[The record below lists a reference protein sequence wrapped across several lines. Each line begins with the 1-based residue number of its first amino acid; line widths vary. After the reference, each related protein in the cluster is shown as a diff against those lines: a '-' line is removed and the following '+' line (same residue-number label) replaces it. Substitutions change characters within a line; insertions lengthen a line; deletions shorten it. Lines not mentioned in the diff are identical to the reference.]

1 MYVNQDIQIMAYLRR
16 VIFNMQ
22 KVYFKTFGCRTN
34 QFDTQVM
41 MSKLKD
47 YELTQDELSSDFIV
61 VNSCTVTNGADSSVR
76 NYISSMKR
84 KNPHAKVILAGCGS
98 HSKGESL
105 FNDKKVFG
113 VIGHSEKENINA
125 VLKNEQP
132 FYQIGDLAHID
143 STIVEEFVGK
153 SRAFIKIQEG
163 CDFACSYCIIPQVR
177 GAARSHKEETILE
190 QITKLASNGFGEFI
204 LTGTNV
210 GSYGQDHNT
219 SMATLLKKM
228 SQIRGVRRIRIGSL
242 EPIQID
248 DAFMELLSEPWMAKQ
263 LHIALQHTSDKMLS
277 LMNRR
282 NTYKTDL
289 DLFNNI
295 ASKGYALGTD
305 FIVGHPGEDEKAW
318 TEAIER
324 VKELPLTHVH
334 AFSYSKRDNTVA
346 ATMKPEIRGNIAKER
361 HKELTAIIKAKNYA
375 FRREHRQNLEVLLEN
390 GKNNIYYGFD
400 QYFNKVE
407 VHSNEDLSSNWVL
420 LNDMEVNH
428 EGNKAKI

>member
-1 MYVNQDIQIMAYLRR
+1 
-16 VIFNMQ
+16 MQ
-22 KVYFKTFGCRTN
+22 RVYFKTFGCRTN

-41 MSKLKD
+41 ISKLKD
-47 YELTQDELSSDFIV
+47 YELSTDELHSDFIV

-76 NYISSMKR
+76 NYIASIKR
-84 KNPHAKVILAGCGS
+84 KNPQAKVILAGCGS

-105 FNDKKVFG
+105 FEEKKVFG
-113 VIGHSEKENINA
+113 VIGHSEKENINTI
-125 VLKNEQP
+125 LKQANP

-163 CDFACSYCIIPQVR
+163 CDFACSYCIIPSVR
-177 GAARSHKEETILE
+177 GAARSHKESTILA
-190 QITKLASNGFGEFI
+190 QITKLANNGFGEFI

-210 GSYGQDHNT
+210 GSYGKDQHT
-219 SMATLLKKM
+219 SLAKLLQKI

-263 LHIALQHTSDKMLS
+263 LHIALQHTSDKMLK

-282 NTYKTDL
+282 NDYSSDAT
-289 DLFNNI
+289 LFHTI

-305 FIVGHPGEDEKAW
+305 FIVGHPGEDEKEWA
-318 TEAIER
+318 EAIAR
-324 VKELPLTHVH
+324 VKSLPLTHIH
-334 AFSYSKRDNTVA
+334 AFSYSKRDYTA
-346 ATMKPEIRGNIAKER
+346 SAIMKPEVRGNIAKAR
-361 HKELTAIIKAKNYA
+361 HHELTDIVKAKNFA
-375 FRREHRQNLEVLLEN
+375 FRREHRQNLEVLLET
-390 GKNNIYYGFD
+390 GKKGIYHGFD

-407 VHSNEDLSSNWVL
+407 VQSSQELSANWVL
-420 LNDMEVNH
+420 LNHVEVKH
-428 EGNKAKI
+428 EGNNAKL

>member
-1 MYVNQDIQIMAYLRR
+1 
-16 VIFNMQ
+16 MQ

-47 YELTQDELSSDFIV
+47 YELTDDELSSDFIV

-76 NYISSMKR
+76 NYISSMQR
-84 KNPHAKVILAGCGS
+84 KNPDAKVVLAGCGS

-105 FNDKKVFG
+105 FEDKKVFG

-125 VLKNEQP
+125 VLKNETP
-132 FYQIGDLAHID
+132 FYQIGDLEHID

-163 CDFACSYCIIPQVR
+163 CDFRCSYCIIPAVR
-177 GAARSHKEETILE
+177 GNARSHKEETILE
-190 QITKLASNGFGEFI
+190 QISKLASNGFGEFI

-219 SMATLLKKM
+219 SMAKLLKKM
-228 SQIRGVRRIRIGSL
+228 SMIRGVRRIRIGSL

-248 DAFMELLSEPWMAKQ
+248 DEFMELLNEPWMARHM
-263 LHIALQHTSDKMLS
+263 HIALQHTSDKMLK

-282 NTYKTDL
+282 NEYKTDL
-289 DLFNNI
+289 ELFRKI
-295 ASKGYALGTD
+295 ADQGYALGTD
-305 FIVGHPGEDEKAW
+305 YIVGHPGEDDKEWA
-318 TEAIER
+318 EAMSR

-334 AFSYSKRDNTVA
+334 AFSYSKRDNTVS
-346 ATMKPEIRGNIAKER
+346 ATMKPEVRGNIAKER
-361 HKELTAIIKAKNYA
+361 HRELTAIIKAKNFA
-375 FRREHRQNLEVLLEN
+375 FRREHTQNLEVLLES
-390 GKNNIYYGFD
+390 GKDGVYQGFD
-400 QYFNKVE
+400 QYFNRVS
-407 VHSNEDLSSNWVL
+407 VTSDEDLSANWVF
-420 LNDMEVNH
+420 LNNVEVAN
-428 EGNKAKI
+428 EGNKIEL

>member
-1 MYVNQDIQIMAYLRR
+1 MK
-16 VIFNMQ
+16 

-41 MSKLKD
+41 MSKLR
-47 YELTQDELSSDFIV
+47 EFELSDDENVSDIIV

-84 KNPHAKVILAGCGS
+84 KNPDAKLVLAGCGS

-105 FNDKKVFG
+105 FEDKKVFG
-113 VIGHSEKENINA
+113 VMGHSEKEKINEI
-125 VLKNEQP
+125 LKIDEP
-132 FYQIGDLAHID
+132 FYQIGDLKHID

-163 CDFACSYCIIPQVR
+163 CDFRCSYCIIPAVR
-177 GAARSHKEETILE
+177 GDARSHREETILE
-190 QITKLASNGFGEFI
+190 QISKLAANGFGEFI

-219 SMATLLKKM
+219 SMAKLLKKM
-228 SQIRGVRRIRIGSL
+228 SYIRGVRRIRIGSL

-248 DAFMELLSEPWMAKQ
+248 DEFMELLDEPWMAKH
-263 LHIALQHTSDKMLS
+263 LHIALQHTSDKMLE

-282 NTYKTDL
+282 NSYKTDL
-289 DLFNNI
+289 ELFHKI

-305 FIVGHPGEDEKAW
+305 YIVGHPGEDEKEWA
-318 TEAIER
+318 EAMDR

-334 AFSYSKRDNTVA
+334 AFSYSKRDNTVS
-346 ATMKPEIRGNIAKER
+346 ATMKPEVRGNIAKER
-361 HKELTAIIKAKNYA
+361 HRELTELIKAKNFA
-375 FRREHRQNLEVLLEN
+375 FRRDHTENLEVLFEN
-390 GKNNIYYGFD
+390 GKNGVYHGFD
-400 QYFNKVE
+400 QYFNKVKIQSE
-407 VHSNEDLSSNWVL
+407 EDLSSNWVL
-420 LNDMEVNH
+420 LNNVEVTSD
-428 EGNKAKI
+428 GNKAKL

>member
-1 MYVNQDIQIMAYLRR
+1 MPNRK
-16 VIFNMQ
+16 

-41 MSKLKD
+41 MSKLS
-47 YELTQDELSSDFIV
+47 EFQMTTDENSSDIIV

-84 KNPHAKVILAGCGS
+84 KNPDARVVLAGCGS

-105 FNDKKVFG
+105 FEDKKVFG
-113 VIGHSEKENINA
+113 VIGHSEKENINEI
-125 VLKNEQP
+125 LKIEKP
-132 FYQIGDLAHID
+132 FYQIGDLEHID

-163 CDFACSYCIIPQVR
+163 CDFRCSYCIIPAVR
-177 GAARSHKEETILE
+177 GDARSHKEETILE
-190 QITKLASNGFGEFI
+190 QISKLASNGFGEFI

-210 GSYGQDHNT
+210 GSYGQDHHTN
-219 SMATLLKKM
+219 MATLLKKM
-228 SQIRGVRRIRIGSL
+228 SMIRGVRRIRIGSL

-248 DAFMELLSEPWMAKQ
+248 DEFMELLSEPWMAKH
-263 LHIALQHTSDKMLS
+263 LHIALQHTSDKMLEV
-277 LMNRR
+277 MNRR
-282 NTYKTDL
+282 NTFKTDIE
-289 DLFNNI
+289 LFNKI

-305 FIVGHPGEDEKAW
+305 FIVGHPGEDDKEWAQ
-318 TEAIER
+318 AIER

-334 AFSYSKRDNTVA
+334 AFSYSKRDNTVS

-361 HKELTAIIKAKNYA
+361 HRELTALVKAKNYA
-375 FRREHRQNLEVLLEN
+375 FRRSHHSNLEVLLEN
-390 GKNNIYYGFD
+390 GKEGVYSGFD

-407 VHSNEDLSSNWVL
+407 VSSEDDLSSNWVL
-420 LNDMEVNH
+420 LNNVEVGSD
-428 EGNKAKI
+428 GNKAKL

>member
-1 MYVNQDIQIMAYLRR
+1 
-16 VIFNMQ
+16 MQ

-47 YELTQDELSSDFIV
+47 YELTDDELLSDYIV

-84 KNPHAKVILAGCGS
+84 KNPDAKVILAGCGS
-98 HSKGESL
+98 HSKGETL
-105 FNDKKVFG
+105 FEDKKVFG

-125 VLKNEQP
+125 VLKNENP
-132 FYQIGDLAHID
+132 FYQIGDLEHID

-190 QITKLASNGFGEFI
+190 QISKLASNGFGEFI

-219 SMATLLKKM
+219 SMAKLLKKM
-228 SQIRGVRRIRIGSL
+228 SNIRGVRRIRIGSL

-248 DAFMELLSEPWMAKQ
+248 DELLELLSEPWMAKQ
-263 LHIALQHTSDKMLS
+263 MHIALQHTSDKMLEV
-277 LMNRR
+277 MNRR

-289 DLFNNI
+289 ALFNKI

-305 FIVGHPGEDEKAW
+305 FIVGHPGEDDKEWKIAMD
-318 TEAIER
+318 R

-334 AFSYSKRDNTVA
+334 AFSYSKRDNTVS

-361 HKELTAIIKAKNYA
+361 HRELTALIKAKNYA
-375 FRREHRQNLEVLLEN
+375 FRREHNNALEVLLES
-390 GKNNIYYGFD
+390 GKEGVYQGFD
-400 QYFNKVE
+400 QYFNRVTVK
-407 VHSNEDLSSNWVL
+407 SDEDLSANWVF
-420 LNDMEVNH
+420 LNDVEVTDA
-428 EGNKAKI
+428 GNEAKI

>member
-1 MYVNQDIQIMAYLRR
+1 
-16 VIFNMQ
+16 MQ

-47 YELTQDELSSDFIV
+47 YELTDDELSSDIIV

-76 NYISSMKR
+76 NYISSMQR
-84 KNPHAKVILAGCGS
+84 KNPDAKVILAGCGS

-105 FNDKKVFG
+105 FEDKKVFG

-125 VLKNEQP
+125 VLKNEKP
-132 FYQIGDLAHID
+132 FYQIGDLEHID

-163 CDFACSYCIIPQVR
+163 CDFRCSYCIIPAVR
-177 GAARSHKEETILE
+177 GDARSHKEETILE
-190 QITKLASNGFGEFI
+190 QINKLAANGFGEFI

-219 SMATLLKKM
+219 SMAKLLKKM
-228 SQIRGVRRIRIGSL
+228 SMIRGVRRIRIGSM

-248 DAFMELLSEPWMAKQ
+248 DEFLELLNEPWMAKHM
-263 LHIALQHTSDKMLS
+263 HIALQHTSDKMLK

-282 NTYKTDL
+282 NEFKSDME
-289 DLFNNI
+289 LFRKI
-295 ASKGYALGTD
+295 ADQGYALGTD
-305 FIVGHPGEDEKAW
+305 YIVGHPGEDEKEWA
-318 TEAIER
+318 EAISR

-334 AFSYSKRDNTVA
+334 AFSYSKRDNTPS
-346 ATMKPEIRGNIAKER
+346 ATMKPEVKGNIAKER
-361 HKELTAIIKAKNYA
+361 HRELTEIIKAKNFA
-375 FRREHRQNLEVLLEN
+375 FRREHAQNLEVLLES
-390 GKNNIYYGFD
+390 GKDGVYQGFD
-400 QYFNKVE
+400 QYFNKVT
-407 VHSNEDLSSNWVL
+407 VTSDEDLTANWVF
-420 LNDMEVNH
+420 LNDVEVSN

>member
-1 MYVNQDIQIMAYLRR
+1 ME
-16 VIFNMQ
+16 

-47 YELTQDELSSDFIV
+47 YELTDNELDSDYIV

-76 NYISSMKR
+76 NYISSMGR
-84 KNPHAKVILAGCGS
+84 KNPQAKVILAGCGS

-105 FNDKKVFG
+105 FEDKKVFG
-113 VIGHSEKENINA
+113 VIGHSEKESINA

-132 FYQIGDLAHID
+132 FYQIGDLEHID
-143 STIVEEFVGK
+143 TTIVEEFVGK

-190 QITKLASNGFGEFI
+190 QISKLASNGFGEFI

-210 GSYGQDHNT
+210 GSYGRDHNT
-219 SMATLLKKM
+219 SMAKLLKKM

-248 DAFMELLSEPWMAKQ
+248 DEFMELLNEPWMAKQ
-263 LHIALQHTSDKMLS
+263 LHIALQHTSDKMLK

-282 NTYKTDL
+282 NDFKSDL
-289 DLFNNI
+289 QMFHTI

-305 FIVGHPGEDEKAW
+305 FIVGHPGEDDKEWA
-318 TEAIER
+318 EAIDR

-334 AFSYSKRDNTVA
+334 AFSYSKRDNTA
-346 ATMKPEIRGNIAKER
+346 SASMKPEIRGNIAKER
-361 HKELTAIIKAKNYA
+361 HKELTALIKEKNYA
-375 FRREHRQNLEVLLEN
+375 FRRSHNTNLEVLLEN
-390 GKNNIYYGFD
+390 GKEGVYQGFD
-400 QYFNKVE
+400 QYFNKIT
-407 VHSNEDLSSNWVL
+407 VHSEEDLSSNWVL
-420 LNDMEVNH
+420 LNDVEVTDG
-428 EGNKAKI
+428 GNTATL